1 MIERLTKNWGADY
14 AELREAQ
21 KLKKLGFEMFIN
33 PGHPQ
38 IVFVN
43 NKNEV
48 ICLPIENGKIQGVC
62 VFAVKNL
69 ETDELDYAKGLTADE
84 LEAVAS
90 FVRVY
95 NS

>member
-1 MIERLTKNWGADY
+1 MIERLTVNWGADY

-21 KLKKLGFEMFIN
+21 KLKKLGYTMFVN
-33 PGHPQ
+33 PAHPQ

-69 ETDELDYAKGLTADE
+69 ETNELDYAKGLDADE
-84 LEAVAS
+84 LEAVAN
-90 FVRVY
+90 FVKVY

>member
-14 AELREAQ
+14 SELKEAQ
-21 KLKKLGFEMFIN
+21 ELKDLGYTMFIN
-33 PGHPQ
+33 PATPQ

-43 NKNEV
+43 KKDEV

-62 VFAVKNL
+62 AFAVKNL
-69 ETDELDYAKGLTADE
+69 ETNELDYAKGLETDE